1 MTIHKFSAVRSRNRI
16 GLVDEDWT
24 PEIPKGI
31 DIDFDALPGYKIYR
45 CSDASLLE
53 PGRLATTAAVIFRQS
68 HKRPRQIA
76 NQLERM
82 APALLQHGC
91 LVFVQPLPVKPDAG
105 TQYLRRFFVEAI
117 NALQLPVSGLTEKEF
132 DYLGD
137 WSGDFNATKL
147 TPLVHVLELS
157 DDWQGVLS
165 YLQWHPPGEAFA
177 PGPRVVLCDPDDVE
191 DELDV
196 EHALLVQR
204 AFWDSAEVRLEPLQN
219 GLSGVN
225 AYRAYVHQR
234 VDQVG
239 GQWPFRYFVKIGD
252 RGKVATEFM
261 KYCDLALEHLPY
273 HLGPRLRLDRCALG
287 HQSGIIVSDFVGGA
301 VPLRDCVRGGRA
313 AALIANLFNV
323 TFRAWHNCAAPKD
336 VSLQEY
342 LHQRL
347 LPIPGFR
354 QPLFDKYGATKSL
367 EELSELLLKGDS
379 RPVSMGVIHGDLHAT
394 NVMVRGDDAILIDFE
409 SVQAEVPVLRD
420 LACLEGG
427 LFVDGFV
434 GDRRD
439 TASILDSVKCL
450 FAPELLLNG
459 RVTSCH
465 PIDGSAWFFDCVMQI
480 RMQARQ
486 HELKSGQYAL
496 VLASELMHKACNAH
510 NFDTDNRSGA
520 EEHCIRKEQTRAMAY
535 VLAEWIL
542 VGLPSFVDMESKQVT
557 Q

>member
-1 MTIHKFSAVRSRNRI
+1 MPIHEFSAIRSRNRI
-16 GLVDEDWT
+16 GLVGEDPT
-24 PEIPKGI
+24 REIRG
-31 DIDFDALPGYKIYR
+31 ALPGYEIYPF
-45 CSDASLLE
+45 SDASLTE

-76 NQLERM
+76 NQLERF

-105 TQYLRRFFVEAI
+105 TQYLRPLFVEAI
-117 NALQLPVSGLTEKEF
+117 NALQLPVSGLTKDEYGQLDKWF
-132 DYLGD
+132 GAANLP
-137 WSGDFNATKL
+137 NL

-157 DDWQGVLS
+157 NDWQGVLS
-165 YLQWHPPGEAFA
+165 YLQWHPPGEAPA
-177 PGPRVVLCDPDDVE
+177 PGPRVVLCNPDDVE
-191 DELDV
+191 DELDA

-204 AFWDSAEVRLEPLQN
+204 AFWDSAEVRLEPLRN
-219 GLSGVN
+219 GLSGVD
-225 AYRAYVHQR
+225 AYRAYVHQQ

-239 GQWPFRYFVKIGD
+239 GQWPFRYFVKIGS
-252 RGKVATEFM
+252 REKVATEFL
-261 KYCDLALEHLPY
+261 KYRDLALEYLPY
-273 HLGPRLRLDRCALG
+273 HLGPRLRLERCALG
-287 HQSGIIVSDFVGGA
+287 HRSGIIVSDYVGGA
-301 VPLRDCVRGGRA
+301 IPLRDCARDGRA

-323 TFRAWHNCAAPKD
+323 TFRAWHNGATPDD
-336 VSLQEY
+336 VPLQRH
-342 LHQRL
+342 LRARL
-347 LPIPGFR
+347 PEAIPNFR
-354 QPLFDKYGATKSL
+354 KPLIDEYGATKSL
-367 EELSELLLKGDS
+367 EELGDLLLKGDS
-379 RPVSMGVIHGDLHAT
+379 HPVSMGVIHGDLHAT

-409 SVQAEVPVLRD
+409 KVQTHAPVLRD

-439 TASILDSVKCL
+439 PASILASVKRL
-450 FAPELLLNG
+450 FAPKLLCNG
-459 RVTSCH
+459 RVKSCH
-465 PIDGSAWFFDCVMQI
+465 PIDGSTWFFDCVMQI

-496 VLASELMHKACNAH
+496 VLASELMHKACNAR

-542 VGLPSFVDMESKQVT
+542 VGLPNFVDMESKQVT